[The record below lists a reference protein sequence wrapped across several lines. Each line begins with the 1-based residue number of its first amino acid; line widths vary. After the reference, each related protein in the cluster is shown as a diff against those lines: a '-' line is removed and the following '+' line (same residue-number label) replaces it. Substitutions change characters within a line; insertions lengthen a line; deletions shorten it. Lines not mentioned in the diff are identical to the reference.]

1 MTFQHIE
8 IRLHLSEKLQ
18 LILMRFLNTVHR
30 VFSCMKVDGS
40 LKILKRNLI
49 ELLENTHMLSMEVNY
64 FNRDFWELYYKT
76 LKKIFR
82 GERNNNKM

>member
-1 MTFQHIE
+1 
-8 IRLHLSEKLQ
+8 
-18 LILMRFLNTVHR
+18 
-30 VFSCMKVDGS
+30 MKVDGS

-49 ELLENTHMLSMEVNY
+49 ELLENTHMLSMEENY